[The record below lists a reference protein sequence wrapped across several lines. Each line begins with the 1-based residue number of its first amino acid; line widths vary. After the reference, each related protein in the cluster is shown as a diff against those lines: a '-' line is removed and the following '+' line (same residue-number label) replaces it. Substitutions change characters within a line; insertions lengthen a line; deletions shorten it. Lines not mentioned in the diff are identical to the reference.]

1 MKTSDELDAIA
12 NLAEKFGCKVE
23 IQVTVEP
30 HQPIKFP
37 HRTWL
42 QPPYGKSLTEL
53 EERLCSVLS
62 GDRTPSETGLH
73 NRNASAG

>member
-1 MKTSDELDAIA
+1 MTINDELDAIA

-30 HQPIKFP
+30 HRPVKFP
-37 HRTWL
+37 HRTCL

-53 EERLCSVLS
+53 KDKLCSALS
-62 GDRTPSETGLH
+62 EGRTPSETGLPS
-73 NRNASAG
+73 RNASAG